1 MILKG
6 CSLKMKKV
14 VIPVAGLGTRFL
26 PATKAIPKEM
36 ITLVDQPLIQY
47 VVQEA
52 VQAGF
57 TDIILVTH
65 SSKQAIENH
74 FDHNFELEESLTRK
88 NKTALLNTLKGII
101 PPHINIIAIRQPE
114 PLGLGH
120 AVLCAAPV
128 IGDEHFAVIL
138 PDVIL
143 NTHSQDLKQMVQAF
157 AQTQQSQIMVEPVPS
172 TEVDKYGIADCNGE
186 PVLPNQSKPM
196 KGIIEK
202 PSPEQAPSN
211 LSVTGRYVLDNNIL
225 ELLQTTPKGAGNE
238 IQLTDAIAQLI
249 HTKGVQAYCL
259 AGQSFDCGDKLGYLK
274 ATVQFALNHPELGQD
289 FSSWLQHFLAQ
300 PT

>member
-1 MILKG
+1 
-6 CSLKMKKV
+6 MKKV

-52 VQAGF
+52 VNAGF

-74 FDHNFELEESLTRK
+74 FDHNFELEVSLERK
-88 NKTALLNTLKGII
+88 NKVALMEKLKAII
-101 PPHINIIAIRQPE
+101 PPHINIISVRQPE

-128 IGDEHFAVIL
+128 IGEEHFAVIL

-143 NTHSQDLKQMVQAF
+143 ENNSLDLKQMVDTF
-157 AQTQQSQIMVEPVPS
+157 CDTKQSQIMVEKVPQQ
-172 TEVDKYGIADCNGE
+172 EVDKYGIADCDGATLE
-186 PVLPNQSKPM
+186 ASASTPM

-202 PSPEQAPSN
+202 PSPDIAPSN
-211 LSVTGRYVLDNNIL
+211 LAVTGRYVLDNNIL
-225 ELLQTTPKGAGNE
+225 ELLKTTPKGAGNE
-238 IQLTDAIAQLI
+238 IQLTDAIAHLI
-249 HTKGVQAYCL
+249 DTAGVQAYCL
-259 AGQSFDCGDKLGYLK
+259 AGESYDCGDKLGYMK
-274 ATVQFALNHPELGQD
+274 ASVQFATTHPELGLEFASWLKT
-289 FSSWLQHFLAQ
+289 FSSELK
-300 PT
+300 

>member
-1 MILKG
+1 
-6 CSLKMKKV
+6 MKKV

-52 VQAGF
+52 VNAGF

-74 FDHNFELEESLTRK
+74 FDHHFELETTLALK
-88 NKTALLNTLKGII
+88 KKTALIEKLRDII
-101 PPHINIIAIRQPE
+101 PDNINIISVRQPE

-128 IGDEHFAVIL
+128 IGGEDFSVIL

-143 NTHSQDLKQMVQAF
+143 NTGSNDLKQMVSAF
-157 AQTQQSQIMVEPVPS
+157 INTKQSQIMVEKVPME
-172 TEVDKYGIADCNGE
+172 EVDKYGIADCHGKTLNPAE
-186 PVLPNQSKPM
+186 SLPM
-196 KGIIEK
+196 KGIVEK
-202 PSPEQAPSN
+202 PAPEMAPSN
-211 LSVTGRYVLDNNIL
+211 LSVTGRYVLDNRIL
-225 ELLQTTPKGAGNE
+225 TLLKTTPKGAGNE
-238 IQLTDAIAQLI
+238 IQLTDAIAELI
-249 HTKGVQAYCL
+249 KEKGVQAYCL
-259 AGQSFDCGDKLGYLK
+259 EGKSYDCGDKLGYLK
-274 ATVQFALNHPELGQD
+274 ATVEFAVNHPELGAE
-289 FSSWLQHFLAQ
+289 FSSWLQEFKQ
-300 PT
+300 

>member
-1 MILKG
+1 
-6 CSLKMKKV
+6 MKKV

-74 FDHNFELEESLTRK
+74 FDHNFELEVSLERK
-88 NKTALLNTLKGII
+88 NKVALMEKLKAII
-101 PPHINIIAIRQPE
+101 PSHINIISVRQPE

-128 IGDEHFAVIL
+128 IGGEDFAVIL

-143 NTHSQDLKQMVQAF
+143 NRDSNDLKQMVNAF
-157 AQTQQSQIMVEPVPS
+157 NKTKQSQIMVEKVPQN
-172 TEVDKYGIADCNGE
+172 EVDKYGIADCHGATLQPAE
-186 PVLPNQSKPM
+186 SKPM
-196 KGIIEK
+196 KGIVEK
-202 PSPEQAPSN
+202 PSPEDAPSN
-211 LSVTGRYVLDNNIL
+211 LSVTGRYVLSHNIL
-225 ELLQTTPKGAGNE
+225 QQLKTTPKGAGNE
-238 IQLTDAIAQLI
+238 IQLTDAIAELI
-249 HTKGVQAYCL
+249 KTEGVQAYCL
-259 AGQSFDCGDKLGYLK
+259 AGESYDCGDKLGYIK
-274 ATVQFALNHPELGQD
+274 ATVQFAVNHPELGHE
-289 FSSWLQHFLAQ
+289 FSSWLKTF
-300 PT
+300 TK

>member
-1 MILKG
+1 
-6 CSLKMKKV
+6 MKKA

-52 VQAGF
+52 VNAGF

-74 FDHNFELEESLTRK
+74 FDHHFELEATLATK
-88 NKTALLNTLKGII
+88 KKTALIQKLRDII
-101 PPHINIIAIRQPE
+101 PDHINVISVRQPE

-120 AVLCAAPV
+120 AVLCAASV
-128 IGDEHFAVIL
+128 IGGEDFAVIL

-143 NTHSQDLKQMVQAF
+143 NTGSNDLKQMVDAF
-157 AQTQQSQIMVEPVPS
+157 AYTKQSQIMVEKVPS
-172 TEVDKYGIADCNGE
+172 HEVDKYGIADCNGSALKPTE
-186 PVLPNQSKPM
+186 STPM

-202 PSPEQAPSN
+202 PSPETAPSN
-211 LSVTGRYVLDNNIL
+211 LAVTGRYVLDNDIL
-225 ELLQTTPKGAGNE
+225 TLLKNTPKGAGNE
-238 IQLTDAIAQLI
+238 IQLTDAIAELI
-249 HTKGVQAYCL
+249 KIEGVQAYCL
-259 AGQSFDCGDKLGYLK
+259 EGKSYDCGDKLGYLK
-274 ATVQFALNHPELGQD
+274 ASVQFACAHPELGAE
-289 FSSWLQHFLAQ
+289 FSTWLKTFKEFK
-300 PT
+300 

>member
-1 MILKG
+1 
-6 CSLKMKKV
+6 MKKV

-52 VQAGF
+52 VNAGF

-74 FDHNFELEESLTRK
+74 FDHNFELEVSLERK
-88 NKTALLNTLKGII
+88 NKVALMEKLKAII
-101 PPHINIIAIRQPE
+101 PPHINIISVRQPE

-128 IGDEHFAVIL
+128 IGEEHFAVIL

-143 NTHSQDLKQMVQAF
+143 ENQSSDLKQMVDAF
-157 AQTQQSQIMVEPVPS
+157 TYTKQSQIMVEKVPEN
-172 TEVDKYGIADCNGE
+172 EVDKYGIADCDGATLE
-186 PVLPNQSKPM
+186 FGASTPM
-196 KGIIEK
+196 SGIVEK
-202 PSPEQAPSN
+202 PTPQDAPSN
-211 LSVTGRYVLDNNIL
+211 LAVTGRYVLDNDIL
-225 ELLQTTPKGAGNE
+225 ELLKTTPKGAGNE
-238 IQLTDAIAQLI
+238 IQLTDAIARLI
-249 HTKGVQAYCL
+249 EIEGVQAYCL
-259 AGQSFDCGDKLGYLK
+259 AGESFDCGDKLGYMK
-274 ATVQFALNHPELGQD
+274 ASVQFALNHPELGDD
-289 FSSWLQHFLAQ
+289 FTNWLKKL
-300 PT
+300 TTERT